1 MGHERECWEFDG
13 STYEQVGDLSV
24 EHGLGALAKYNG
36 GKDVAVMIGGFDT
49 KNYPARG
56 RQILILIISH
66 CSALTMQ
73 HCFLTNGAEPFCRA

>member
-49 KNYPARG
+49 KNYPDRG
-56 RQILILIISH
+56 RQFLILIISH
-66 CSALTMQ
+66 YNAL
-73 HCFLTNGAEPFCRA
+73 FSYKRSRPVLPSLT